1 MISFIVIGRNES
13 DIIIRCI
20 LSVVHYV
27 TINNIHKYEII
38 YVDSDSSD
46 DSIEK
51 LNAFPTVKLI
61 KITGDVNAA
70 IARNVGVKYSLGD
83 VLFFIDGDMEIEPT
97 FHSRVFDKSNE
108 LIHNFVSG
116 DFVDHY
122 YNHEGKMY
130 QKEVYFK
137 LSEDRFESITGGI
150 FIVERSYWEKLGGMK
165 NKYRRCQDLDFGLR
179 MSLLGVQLLRKKDII
194 AIHHT
199 VSYYDEHR
207 LWQDLF
213 NGNQLYQ
220 KSVLYRDHLFN
231 PSIYKFII
239 REISLFVLVCS
250 IVLSLIFS
258 NFYFIL
264 LFLLSIAVKSIY
276 KSSDGV
282 SRSFF
287 KRFIYYGALDILVF
301 FGIFVFWP
309 SNKKNYK
316 IIKVN

>member
-1 MISFIVIGRNES
+1 MISFITIGKNEGATIEKS
-13 DIIIRCI
+13 ITSI
-20 LSVVHYV
+20 L
-27 TINNIHKYEII
+27 TFCNWNNLKSFEII

-46 DSIEK
+46 DTLLK
-51 LNAFPTVKLI
+51 VTAFQNVKII
-61 KITGDVNAA
+61 KITGEINAA
-70 IARNVGVKYSLGD
+70 VARNVGATHSRGGI
-83 VLFFIDGDMEIEPT
+83 LFFIDGDMEIEPA
-97 FHSRVFDKSNE
+97 FYSKVFDKNGE
-108 LIHNFVSG
+108 LVHDFVSG
-116 DFVDHY
+116 DFIDHY
-122 YNHEGKMY
+122 YDRDGKMY
-130 QKEVYFK
+130 REEVYYK
-137 LSEDRFESITGGI
+137 LPKDRFESITGGN
-150 FIVERSYWEKLGGMK
+150 FIVKRSYWELLGGMK

-199 VSYYDEHR
+199 VSYYDEYR

-239 REISLFVLVCS
+239 REISLFGLVCS